1 MNAVMARNL
10 PRPLL
15 NGLTRSSPYGRRWM
29 RLPAQVS
36 SGASFVS
43 LVHSLM
49 LFILESHK
57 TSSRFY
63 SPTGRQILYTTIVV
77 VAGYDRLPRCL
88 SRYTEGDNLSP
99 HFLSEFGDHFHETF
113 FSFLKISAVCTKS
126 SLFCRRLSYKVY
138 QILWLTDAQNS
149 LESIWRL

>member
-1 MNAVMARNL
+1 MNAVMACGL
-10 PRPLL
+10 PKPLL
-15 NGLTRSSPYGRRWM
+15 NGLTRSSPYGRRLM
-29 RLPAQVS
+29 RFPAQVS

-63 SPTGRQILYTTIVV
+63 SPTGRQIMYTTIVV

-88 SRYTEGDNLSP
+88 SRYTESPKKVPSLLKRVRRPFSRNFFQLSKI
-99 HFLSEFGDHFHETF
+99 F
-113 FSFLKISAVCTKS
+113 FSLHKILSFLQEIV
-126 SLFCRRLSYKVY
+126 
-138 QILWLTDAQNS
+138 I
-149 LESIWRL
+149 

>member
-1 MNAVMARNL
+1 MNAVMARGV

-15 NGLTRSSPYGRRWM
+15 NGLTRSSPYGRRLM

-88 SRYTEGDNLSP
+88 SRYKPVTLKSKTGEGKIPSP
-99 HFLSEFGDHFHETF
+99 VSSQKRKNTRHYFIF
-113 FSFLKISAVCTKS
+113 FFKILIAPSM
-126 SLFCRRLSYKVY
+126 
-138 QILWLTDAQNS
+138 
-149 LESIWRL
+149 EH